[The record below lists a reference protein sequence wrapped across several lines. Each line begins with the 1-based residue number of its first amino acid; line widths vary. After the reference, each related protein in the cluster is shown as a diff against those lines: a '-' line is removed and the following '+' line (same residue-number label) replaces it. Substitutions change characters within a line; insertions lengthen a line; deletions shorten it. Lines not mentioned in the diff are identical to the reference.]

1 MKGELDDRESVEDVR
16 HFCRGLVEEAEA
28 RDQSCSEEGNGK
40 GGQSSVRGGEER
52 RGKERDAYVQHDG
65 HIASSSFTESPLFS
79 SLPLPPPCYISRP
92 CSTATHVL

>member
-1 MKGELDDRESVEDVR
+1 MKGELDDRESVEDIC

-52 RGKERDAYVQHDG
+52 RGKERDA
-65 HIASSSFTESPLFS
+65 SFNTMVT
-79 SLPLPPPCYISRP
+79 SLLPPLRNHLYFLLCPYLLLV
-92 CSTATHVL
+92 T